1 MNRAEIMA
9 PILLSLKIAVIST
22 FITLILGLILAYVF
36 TKHEFLFKDGLEVI
50 LTLPMTLP
58 PTIMGYI
65 LLLLFSRKGPIGKI
79 LYNAFDIN
87 VIFTWVA
94 GCIAAVV
101 VSLPLM
107 YQSIKSSFLST
118 DPVYENVART
128 LGKSE
133 FEIFTKVTIPLAL
146 PGIVSGIVL
155 SFSRAIGEFGAT
167 LMVAGNIPGKTE
179 TIPLAIFYA
188 VESNNRQK
196 ANLLMAI
203 VIGFSFIN
211 IYLLNKWIKNRKVNW
226 CSLLTLK
233 NN

>member
-1 MNRAEIMA
+1 MNRAEIIL
-9 PILLSLKIAVIST
+9 PIILSLKIAVIST

-65 LLLLFSRKGPIGKI
+65 LLLLFSKKGPIGKI

-87 VIFTWVA
+87 IIFTWVA

-211 IYLLNKWIKNRKVNW
+211 IYLLNKWIKKRKVN
-226 CSLLTLK
+226 
-233 NN
+233 

>member
-1 MNRAEIMA
+1 MNKAEITL
-9 PILLSLKIAVIST
+9 PIILSLKIALIST
-22 FITLILGLILAYVF
+22 FITLILGLLLAYVF

-79 LYNAFDIN
+79 LYNAFDVNI
-87 VIFTWVA
+87 IFTWVA

-211 IYLLNKWIKNRKVNW
+211 IYMLNKWIKKRKVN
-226 CSLLTLK
+226 
-233 NN
+233 

>member
-1 MNRAEIMA
+1 MNRAEIIT
-9 PILLSLKIAVIST
+9 PILLSLKIAFIST

-65 LLLLFSRKGPIGKI
+65 LLLLFSRKGPIGRI

-211 IYLLNKWIKNRKVNW
+211 IYLLNKWIKKRKVN
-226 CSLLTLK
+226 
-233 NN
+233 

>member
-1 MNRAEIMA
+1 MNKAEIMA
-9 PILLSLKIAVIST
+9 PIMLSFKIAVIST

-211 IYLLNKWIKNRKVNW
+211 IYLLNKWIKKRKVN
-226 CSLLTLK
+226 
-233 NN
+233 

>member
-1 MNRAEIMA
+1 MNRAEIIT
-9 PILLSLKIAVIST
+9 PIMLSLKIAFIST

-65 LLLLFSRKGPIGKI
+65 LLLLFSRKGPIGRI

-211 IYLLNKWIKNRKVNW
+211 IYLLNKWIKKRKVN
-226 CSLLTLK
+226 
-233 NN
+233 

>member
-1 MNRAEIMA
+1 MNKAEIIA
-9 PILLSLKIAVIST
+9 PILLSLKIALIST
-22 FITLILGLILAYVF
+22 FITLILGLLLAYVF

-211 IYLLNKWIKNRKVNW
+211 IYMLNKWIKKRKVN
-226 CSLLTLK
+226 
-233 NN
+233 

>member
-87 VIFTWVA
+87 IIFTWVA

-133 FEIFTKVTIPLAL
+133 FEIFTKITIPLAL

-211 IYLLNKWIKNRKVNW
+211 IYLLNKWIKKRKVN
-226 CSLLTLK
+226 
-233 NN
+233 

>member
-1 MNRAEIMA
+1 MINEEILS
-9 PILLSLKIAVIST
+9 PILLSLKIAFIST
-22 FITLILGLILAYVF
+22 LITLILGLILAYVF
-36 TKHEFLFKDGLEVI
+36 TKHDFLFKDALEVI

-58 PTIMGYI
+58 PTIVGYM
-65 LLLLFSRKGPIGKI
+65 LLLLFSSRGPIGGI
-79 LYNAFDIN
+79 LLKLFGVK

-118 DPVYENVART
+118 NPIYEKAART

-133 FEIFTKVTIPLAL
+133 LEIFIKITIPLAL
-146 PGIVSGIVL
+146 PGIISGIVL

-167 LMVAGNIPGKTE
+167 LMIAGNIPGKTE

-188 VESNNRQK
+188 VESNNRPK
-196 ANLLMAI
+196 ANVLMAL

-211 IYLLNKWIKNRKVNW
+211 IYLLNKWLRSRKVN
-226 CSLLTLK
+226 
-233 NN
+233 

>member
-1 MNRAEIMA
+1 MNRAEIIL
-9 PILLSLKIAVIST
+9 PILLSLKIAFIST

-65 LLLLFSRKGPIGKI
+65 LLLLFSRKGPIGRI
-79 LYNAFDIN
+79 LYNAFDVNI
-87 VIFTWVA
+87 IFTWVA

-211 IYLLNKWIKNRKVNW
+211 IYLLNKWIKKRKVN
-226 CSLLTLK
+226 
-233 NN
+233 

>member
-1 MNRAEIMA
+1 MNKAEIMA
-9 PILLSLKIAVIST
+9 PIMLSFKIAVIST

-211 IYLLNKWIKNRKVNW
+211 IYLLNKWIKKRKVNW
-226 CSLLTLK
+226 CFLLTLK

>member
-1 MNRAEIMA
+1 MNRAEIIL

-79 LYNAFDIN
+79 LYNAFDTNI
-87 VIFTWVA
+87 IFTWVA

-146 PGIVSGIVL
+146 PGIISGIVL

-211 IYLLNKWIKNRKVNW
+211 IYLLNKWIKKRKVN
-226 CSLLTLK
+226 
-233 NN
+233 

>member
-1 MNRAEIMA
+1 MNRAEILT
-9 PILLSLKIAVIST
+9 PILLSLKIAFIST

>member
-65 LLLLFSRKGPIGKI
+65 LLLLFSRKGPIGRI

-211 IYLLNKWIKNRKVNW
+211 IYLLNKWIKKRKVN
-226 CSLLTLK
+226 
-233 NN
+233 

>member
-65 LLLLFSRKGPIGKI
+65 LLLLFSRKGPIGRI

-211 IYLLNKWIKNRKVNW
+211 IYLLNKWIKKRKVNW

>member
-1 MNRAEIMA
+1 MNRAEILT
-9 PILLSLKIAVIST
+9 PILLSLKIAFIST

-65 LLLLFSRKGPIGKI
+65 LLLLFSRKGPIGRI

-211 IYLLNKWIKNRKVNW
+211 IYLLNKWIKKRKVN
-226 CSLLTLK
+226 
-233 NN
+233 

>member
-1 MNRAEIMA
+1 MNKAEIMA

-36 TKHEFLFKDGLEVI
+36 TKHEFLFKDGLEVV

-87 VIFTWVA
+87 IIFTWVA

-211 IYLLNKWIKNRKVNW
+211 IYLLNKWIKKRKVN
-226 CSLLTLK
+226 
-233 NN
+233 

>member
-1 MNRAEIMA
+1 MNRAEITL
-9 PILLSLKIAVIST
+9 PIILSLKIALIST
-22 FITLILGLILAYVF
+22 FITLILGLLLAYVF

-87 VIFTWVA
+87 IIFTWVA

-107 YQSIKSSFLST
+107 YQSIKSSFLSI

-211 IYLLNKWIKNRKVNW
+211 IYMLNKWIKKRKVN
-226 CSLLTLK
+226 
-233 NN
+233 